1 MNQFKQSVF
10 ELIPNIVSALVIL
23 LLGFIFARLIRSLI
37 FRLVNNCYRI
47 VPIQKIRD
55 YIR

>member
-1 MNQFKQSVF
+1 LNQFKQSVF
-10 ELIPNIVSALVIL
+10 ELIPNIVAALVFL